1 VLKPKKGPKVRIQ
14 IVVLEKHRQF
24 TDCTRFPGARMYGDH
39 VLAQQG
45 NELTATT
52 TMRMAGPLGWLWW
65 KLVGRQVAASLGD
78 EMHRQIELASK
89 IAV

>member
-1 VLKPKKGPKVRIQ
+1 
-14 IVVLEKHRQF
+14 
-24 TDCTRFPGARMYGDH
+24 
-39 VLAQQG
+39 
-45 NELTATT
+45 
-52 TMRMAGPLGWLWW
+52 MRMAGPLGWLWW